1 MGTSSLSS
9 VSDLSD
15 PPSSPSLS
23 SPAPPP
29 LRSAALLSSNPPSS
43 PLSVLTRSPTVPPC
57 ISPPCRSSRLPSPPP
72 STINSGS
79 ASPMKS
85 FDPVELEI
93 HVNPDGAPPPKR
105 RRVERERPPRIT
117 QFLDLSVAASYPS
130 EKDAELL
137 DQLTH
142 ALRKKKKIVVI
153 AGAGISVSAG
163 IPDFRSSSGLFATLP
178 KEHGLKGS
186 GKHLFDASVYKHDST
201 TSYFHTM
208 VRDLSQ
214 LVRNAKPTP
223 FHHLLASLSKEG
235 RLLRLYTQNVD
246 GLDTSMEPLG
256 TVVPL
261 ESKGPWPK
269 TIQLH
274 GGLEKMVCSKCNE
287 VSKFDA
293 CLFEGPQ
300 APLCKV
306 CEEADNVRT
315 SHAGK
320 RSHGIG
326 RLRPRMVLYNEYNPD
341 EEAIANVFRAD
352 LRARPDAVIVV
363 GTSMKIPGVRNMVK
377 DMCKVTRDRRDGIT
391 AWINIDPE
399 PSGTDLKNCWDLV
412 VRGKCD
418 DVASLVHL
426 PRFDEST
433 EQEMETMVDQARFE
447 SNIRRV
453 KLEVEIQ
460 SSPPRDAPVTKGET
474 PIYSTVEVKLPSI
487 KRVQGIPTPSSSPK
501 IRTAVSVKP
510 ASKSS
515 QTKLAF
521 SSHTE
526 KIVSASATKA
536 PKRTVQ
542 RKSKQ
547 PKKPELKPKA
557 TINTAFKATKSNVM
571 APSKVTAKSEFE
583 IRPTALD
590 DARSVLLADFSLRPR
605 VLKQASDSHGSQKNI
620 RQQTQRPGVSSPRP
634 VTPDRQA
641 HPPSSWGTV
650 SPPSKPRGMGPLI

>member
-1 MGTSSLSS
+1 MDTSTPPE
-9 VSDLSD
+9 
-15 PPSSPSLS
+15 PPST
-23 SPAPPP
+23 
-29 LRSAALLSSNPPSS
+29 NPPSS
-43 PLSVLTRSPTVPPC
+43 PLSVLTRSPS
-57 ISPPCRSSRLPSPPP
+57 ISPRASMPYRPSRLPSPPS
-72 STINSGS
+72 STVYSGS

-85 FDPVELEI
+85 SDPPELEI
-93 HVNPDGAPPPKR
+93 LVNPDGAPPPKR
-105 RRVERERPPRIT
+105 RRVERKPRT
-117 QFLDLSVAASYPS
+117 TEYLDLSAAASEQS
-130 EKDAELL
+130 QKDDELL
-137 DQLTH
+137 EQLTH

-214 LVRNAKPTP
+214 LVKNAQPTP
-223 FHHLLASLSKEG
+223 FHHLLASLAKEG

-261 ESKGPWPK
+261 QPKGPWPR

-287 VSKFDA
+287 ISQFDA
-293 CLFEGPQ
+293 TLFEGPQ
-300 APLCKV
+300 APLCKG
-306 CEEADNVRT
+306 CEETDNVRT

-391 AWINIDPE
+391 AWINLDAE

-426 PRFDEST
+426 PLFDENI
-433 EQEMETMVDQARFE
+433 EQGAETIVDDAKYE
-447 SNIRRV
+447 NDVRRV
-453 KLEVEIQ
+453 KLEVEIRSGLPRDSVTGKEEIPD
-460 SSPPRDAPVTKGET
+460 SSP
-474 PIYSTVEVKLPSI
+474 VEAKPQSLG
-487 KRVQGIPTPSSSPK
+487 RVQGIPTPSASPK
-501 IRTAVSVKP
+501 IRTALPTKP
-510 ASKSS
+510 VPKSS

-521 SSHTE
+521 SHTG
-526 KIVSASATKA
+526 KAASTSTTKA
-536 PKRTVQ
+536 AKKKTQ
-542 RKSKQ
+542 RKPKQ
-547 PKKPELKPKA
+547 AKKAEPKPKA
-557 TINTAFKATKSNVM
+557 TINATFKATKSNVSVS
-571 APSKVTAKSEFE
+571 SKVPAKRELE
-583 IRPTALD
+583 TEPTPLD
-590 DARSVLLADFSLRPR
+590 EARSVLLADFSLRPR
-605 VLKQASDSHGSQKNI
+605 PNKCITEVDSCVQMQLPGFNGVRPSTPEKQM
-620 RQQTQRPGVSSPRP
+620 QRPRS
-634 VTPDRQA
+634 QE
-641 HPPSSWGTV
+641 TV
-650 SPPSKPRGMGPLI
+650 SPPSKPRGFGTLID